1 MHFDK
6 PRKFRIIQPLKRLEK
21 YPLMLAPQFAHIIFH
36 HHLSCRHHEG
46 HKRVAGN
53 GSNWH
58 RKRRQ
63 LCDREKTRTYIID
76 KYGLKAWHGD

>member
-1 MHFDK
+1 MK
-6 PRKFRIIQPLKRLEK
+6 GKCGKLEMPVVRRREKF
-21 YPLMLAPQFAHIIFH
+21 
-36 HHLSCRHHEG
+36 CRYHEG
-46 HKRVAGN
+46 HKRVVGN

-63 LCDREKTRTYIID
+63 LCDREKMRTYIID

>member
-1 MHFDK
+1 MK
-6 PRKFRIIQPLKRLEK
+6 GKNGKFEMPVVRRREK
-21 YPLMLAPQFAHIIFH
+21 
-36 HHLSCRHHEG
+36 SCRYHEG

-63 LCDREKTRTYIID
+63 LCDREKMRTYIID